1 MVGRAPGPEL
11 DALLPLVDFPV
22 VSQPLA
28 EEMGSTSSVRS
39 GLGALRRRADARW
52 RIRPED
58 VDELAEL
65 QQRILLA
72 SAPLVKPGGSLVY
85 SVCTLTKA
93 ESVDVVAATA
103 GALAA
108 LGFRADLPADGD
120 WESYGPDTLVVVPGA
135 ATDGMALAR
144 WRRA

>member
-1 MVGRAPGPEL
+1 MNIDL
-11 DALLPLVDFPV
+11 FDAVLVDAPC
-22 VSQPLA
+22 
-28 EEMGSTSSVRS
+28 S

>member
-1 MVGRAPGPEL
+1 MWSAARGAPGRFS
-11 DALLPLVDFPV
+11 DAAA
-22 VSQPLA
+22 SA
-28 EEMGSTSSVRS
+28 CSSRS
-39 GLGALRRRADARW
+39 RFCAQKVAKCRRRRADARW
-52 RIRPED
+52 RIRSGD
-58 VDELAEL
+58 VDELADL

-93 ESVDVVAATA
+93 ESVDVVAGTA
-103 GALAA
+103 GALAT
-108 LGFRADLPADGD
+108 LGFRADLPAEDD

-135 ATDGMALAR
+135 ANDGMALAR

>member
-1 MVGRAPGPEL
+1 MSQDFLRAL
-11 DALLPLVDFPV
+11 QART
-22 VSQPLA
+22 
-28 EEMGSTSSVRS
+28 EEV
-39 GLGALRRRADARW
+39 A
-52 RIRPED
+52 
-58 VDELAEL
+58 LAEL

-108 LGFRADLPADGD
+108 LGFRADLPADGG
-120 WESYGPDTLVVVPGA
+120 WEPYGPDTLVVVPGA